1 MNMTFADMAGQT
13 KIKTLL
19 ENSIKTDRIMN
30 SYIIEGDDG
39 MGKKTLASI
48 FAGYLVCETGTACG
62 KCRNCMLYGAGNH
75 PDVITVQKDDSKKTL
90 DVASLRSS
98 VMEFAYVKP
107 YISRRKVIIIPEY
120 GGIGASSQN
129 ALLKIIE
136 EPPPYL
142 TFILL
147 VKNAAALL
155 DTVRSRS
162 IVLTLE
168 NYTMAEIMQATG
180 IYSEFEL
187 SRLMCCA
194 DGNIG
199 RIKQLMSDTVFA
211 EKRDKTISLCAC
223 LFSKKHSDIFK
234 LTDFFEENKNDAD
247 ALLNIILEFF
257 RDLLLIKSGKEE
269 LIFNTDYKEK
279 LFSAD
284 YISTMKQ
291 CFDAANA
298 VLRAKNDLNRNVN
311 YSLCITAFAESCYKV
326 LQTKNQYAPA
336 NKR

>member
-13 KIKTLL
+13 EIKKLL

-48 FAGYLVCETGTACG
+48 FAGYLMCETGTACG
-62 KCRNCMLYGAGNH
+62 KCRGCMLYAAGNH
-75 PDVITVQKDDSKKTL
+75 PDVITVRKDSSKKVL
-90 DVASLRSS
+90 DVDSLRSQ
-98 VMEFAYVKP
+98 VMEFAYIKP
-107 YISRRKVIIIPEY
+107 YMSRKKVIIIPEY

-142 TFILL
+142 TFIIL

-168 NYTMAEIMQATG
+168 SYTMPEIMQATG

-187 SRLMCCA
+187 NRLICCA

-199 RIKQLMSDTVFA
+199 RIKQLISDTDFA
-211 EKRDKTISLCAC
+211 EKRDKCISLCAC

-234 LTDFFEENKNDAD
+234 LTDFFEENKAEAD
-247 ALLNIILEFF
+247 ALFDIILGFF

-279 LFSAD
+279 LFGAD

-291 CFDAANA
+291 CFHAVNA
-298 VLRAKNDLNRNVN
+298 VLRAKTNLNRNVN
-311 YSLCITAFAESCYKV
+311 YTLCITAFADGCRKIF
-326 LQTKNQYAPA
+326 TDNAD
-336 NKR
+336 

>member
-1 MNMTFADMAGQT
+1 MTFADMAGQT
-13 KIKTLL
+13 EIKKLL

-30 SYIIEGDDG
+30 SYIIEGDEG

-48 FAGYLVCETGTACG
+48 FAGYLMCETGTACG
-62 KCRNCMLYGAGNH
+62 KCRSCMLYAAGNH
-75 PDVITVQKDDSKKTL
+75 PDVITVQKDASKKAL
-90 DVASLRSS
+90 DVESLRSQ
-98 VMEFAYVKP
+98 VMEFAYIKP
-107 YISRRKVIIIPEY
+107 YMSRKKVIIIPEY
-120 GGIGASSQN
+120 GGIGAASQN

-142 TFILL
+142 TFMIL

-168 NYTMAEIMQATG
+168 NYTIPEIMQATG

-187 SRLMCCA
+187 NRLICCA

-199 RIKQLMSDTVFA
+199 RIKQLISDTDFSA
-211 EKRDKTISLCAC
+211 KRDKCISLCAC

-234 LTDFFEENKNDAD
+234 LTDFFEENKPDAE
-247 ALLNIILEFF
+247 ALIDIILGFF

-279 LFSAD
+279 LFGAD

-291 CFDAANA
+291 CFYAVNA
-298 VLRAKNDLNRNVN
+298 VLRTKKDLNRNVN
-311 YSLCITAFAESCYKV
+311 YTLCITAFAENCRRIF
-326 LQTKNQYAPA
+326 TDNTD
-336 NKR
+336 